1 MRLALFERRE
11 EKMYMLHSPRMGII
25 HTELQYLGMASQV
38 YTGYLEFLRE
48 IEPVQETENLQPLPL
63 PFLYE
68 NG

>member
-1 MRLALFERRE
+1 MRLALFERRD

-48 IEPVQETENLQPLPL
+48 IGPVQETENLQPLPL

>member
-1 MRLALFERRE
+1 
-11 EKMYMLHSPRMGII
+11 MYMLHSPRIGII

-48 IEPVQETENLQPLPL
+48 IDPVQETENLQPLPL
-63 PFLYE
+63 TFLYE

>member
-1 MRLALFERRE
+1 MRLDFFERRD